1 VLETDS
7 NEPAQV
13 VQACEAVALLKK
25 VTSDEVAEKP
35 LLIYRNYLKKGGVNF
50 TELRPLFIYLMTTV
64 NLPRDKPG
72 GFSPFETAPQKRSLT
87 ISR

>member
-1 VLETDS
+1 MGKARMRLCSAFFRPGVSLDAEEEAGVLERVS
-7 NEPAQV
+7 SV
-13 VQACEAVALLKK
+13 
-25 VTSDEVAEKP
+25 
-35 LLIYRNYLKKGGVNF
+35 
-50 TELRPLFIYLMTTV
+50 V